1 MSTPPSTP
9 KRRRLNRDTRRD
21 ILLLRKRGDT
31 YAQIARFLGVT
42 ERAVQYTCNTKSATP
57 KHQRAGRPA
66 KLTSEEVDS
75 LIKFVNSS
83 KRTRRLSY
91 KQLKDELYADR
102 EDIGEKA
109 IKHALHK
116 RGIFRRITLR
126 KPRNSEKVNS

>member
-42 ERAVQYTCNTKSATP
+42 ERAVQYTCTTKSATP
-57 KHQRAGRPA
+57 QHQRAGRPA

-75 LIKFVNSS
+75 LIQFVNSS